1 MRVTSTGQIT
11 IPRHVREMLGI
22 APGSEVA
29 FELDADG
36 ARLVSVDPG
45 DTRGPSRGRA
55 GGATVTMTTEE
66 IPALTHP
73 HD

>member
-1 MRVTSTGQIT
+1 MTSTGQIT
-11 IPRHVREMLGI
+11 IPQHVRELLGI
-22 APGSEVA
+22 APGSEVE

-36 ARLVSVDPG
+36 ARLVATGAD
-45 DTRGPSRGRA
+45 DTRGRFRGR
-55 GGATVTMTTEE
+55 GTSSTVTMSAEE